1 MCNIYV
7 YSSYEASHTDYFN
20 VLRSDADTSRSRK
33 EGEVDGQD
41 YHFITRAQ
49 FEADILS
56 RKFVEHGE
64 YEKAYYG
71 TSLDAIRSVVN
82 SGKICV
88 LNLHPQSLKILRNS
102 DLKPYVV
109 FVAPPSLEKLRQK
122 KIRCGEA
129 FKVSEECV
137 YEMHNLERCFSLK
150 PCMNLLTA
158 CSQC

>member
-1 MCNIYV
+1 MCNTHV
-7 YSSYEASHTDYFN
+7 CSFCDLLTTDCLK
-20 VLRSDADTSRSRK
+20 VSQSVADTSRSRK

-88 LNLHPQSLKILRNS
+88 LNLHPQSLRILRSS

-129 FKVSEECV
+129 FKVGEDCV
-137 YEMHNLERCFSLK
+137 CEMCI
-150 PCMNLLTA
+150 
-158 CSQC
+158 